1 MQPHNTSRGEDV
13 ATSAD
18 RGREVRARL
27 LEAAAALIA
36 ERGWS
41 AVSTRTLAERAGVG
55 AGLVHYHFAS
65 LHALL
70 TEAAIGMMRDVT
82 ATVRPLLTRADTPAD
97 AVRLLMASLDEYT
110 GDDPAS
116 RMFVETYLAATR
128 DPALSAA
135 VAGVLDDFRTE
146 LTIWLREHD
155 AADPAGTAVVLAA
168 AIDGLLLHRALD
180 ARITTDSV
188 TPVLTRL
195 VEER

>member
-1 MQPHNTSRGEDV
+1 MP
-13 ATSAD
+13 TSAE

-27 LEAAAALIA
+27 LEAAAALIG

-55 AGLVHYHFAS
+55 PGLVHYHFAS

-70 TEAAIGMMRDVT
+70 TEAAVDTMREVT
-82 ATVRPLLTRADTPAD
+82 AAVRPLLAAAGTPAD

-110 GDDPAS
+110 GRDPAS

-128 DPALSAA
+128 DRALREA
-135 VAGVLDDFRTE
+135 VASVLDDLRAEFT
-146 LTIWLREHD
+146 TWLRAQEV
-155 AADPAGTAVVLAA
+155 ADPEGTAVVLAA
-168 AIDGLLLHRALD
+168 AVDGLLLHRALD
-180 ARITTDSV
+180 AGITADAV

-195 VEER
+195 VRDDSAAG